1 MPSFGEVTELPPSLL
16 PSLPQTFL
24 KTLSVPSG
32 IPEARDTALSR
43 TARNSPPPPY
53 PTPPVELWSV
63 VLDKP
68 GLGDLPDFMTPAWS
82 CSSKNPTGSELV
94 DLWNIESSL
103 QMGKLSQEGEGV
115 CPEPQSLPLLS
126 FLLYPQG
133 RTSRV
138 GFTAG
143 WIVLPPHPGH
153 FLLSISSHH
162 NLSHPSGD
170 TSSMQP
176 PQISP
181 ESHFLLHCP
190 VLWIQHRR
198 RNPGWGGGGNLG
210 PQPDPSRS

>member
-24 KTLSVPSG
+24 KTLSVPGG
-32 IPEARDTALSR
+32 IPDARDTALSR
-43 TARNSPPPPY
+43 TARNSPP
-53 PTPPVELWSV
+53 TPVELWSV

-94 DLWNIESSL
+94 DLWNIESNL
-103 QMGKLSQEGEGV
+103 QMGKLSQGGEGV
-115 CPEPQSLPLLS
+115 CPEPQSLP
-126 FLLYPQG
+126 LLYPQG

-143 WIVLPPHPGH
+143 WIFPPPHPGH

-181 ESHFLLHCP
+181 ERHFLLHCP
-190 VLWIQHRR
+190 VLWTKYRGR
-198 RNPGWGGGGNLG
+198 SPGWGGGGNLG
-210 PQPDPSRS
+210 PQPDPSRP